1 VFRWHVQAL
10 SFAKLPLQVLLSIL
24 NECVLHVESDPTTT
38 NLRVLNV
45 MKSDVWE
52 IVADH
57 GVLNVVGK

>member
-1 VFRWHVQAL
+1 MYKH
-10 SFAKLPLQVLLSIL
+10 VLLSIL

>member
-1 VFRWHVQAL
+1 MYKHLAL
-10 SFAKLPLQVLLSIL
+10 P
-24 NECVLHVESDPTTT
+24 NHVESDPTTT

-52 IVADH
+52 IVAGH